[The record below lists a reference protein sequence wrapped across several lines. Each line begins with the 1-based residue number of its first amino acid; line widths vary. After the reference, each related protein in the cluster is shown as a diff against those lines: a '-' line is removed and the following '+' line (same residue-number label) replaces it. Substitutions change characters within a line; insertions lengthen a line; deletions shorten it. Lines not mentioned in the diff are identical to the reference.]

1 VFVVDT
7 VPATDTDGA
16 VAVTPAVNVVAS
28 VASFPSVSVPV
39 FENVDAPPTVFVAP
53 VRETL

>member
-53 VRETL
+53 VSDT